1 MGLLLGDGFCCIVFV
16 VRVIGWGMV
25 LFGVVC
31 CYTVR
36 VGFRGCVL
44 GLVIGGVTL
53 LLG

>member
-1 MGLLLGDGFCCIVFV
+1 MGSAFWVIVFV
-16 VRVIGWGMV
+16 GWVVGWVMV
-25 LFGVVC
+25 VFGVVC